1 MATALPEGA
10 GAASDHVTVWPRP
23 RPNVFAGSPW
33 KCILG
38 GTSRRQWEAS
48 ECHEQ
53 ANKEGAVRGLNLRR
67 GPSPP
72 GVLRRNGCWTQVDS
86 SSRLVGGS
94 GALLLLAER
103 LPGAEAAMAL
113 RITRVSCGR

>member
-1 MATALPEGA
+1 MSEGA
-10 GAASDHVTVWPRP
+10 GAESHHVTVWPRP

-38 GTSRRQWEAS
+38 GTSLRQWEAS

-53 ANKEGAVRGLNLRR
+53 ANKEGAVRGLNLR
-67 GPSPP
+67 PAPIPP
-72 GVLRRNGCWTQVDS
+72 GVLRRNGCWPVVDS

-94 GALLLLAER
+94 SALLLAEL
-103 LPGAEAAMAL
+103 LPGAEEAMAL
-113 RITRVSCGR
+113 RITRVSCGW